1 MLFIVFPRSNIISSN
16 IPRSISAC
24 FKCAV
29 QYIGV
34 QYWNCVTIASIQFEN
49 VAVSPS
55 QVSESP
61 LPPLKSVSVNV
72 PFRNRAQKH
81 SPTTCALPHWTSLPQ
96 DHDGGPSAEG
106 ALSETTLECL
116 PPLGGGGRHPALQ
129 RKAGLHPY
137 LSSALGWIPA

>member
-1 MLFIVFPRSNIISSN
+1 M
-16 IPRSISAC
+16 
-24 FKCAV
+24 
-29 QYIGV
+29 
-34 QYWNCVTIASIQFEN
+34 TIASVQFEN

-61 LPPLKSVSVNV
+61 LLPLKSVSVSV

-96 DHDGGPSAEG
+96 DHGGGPAAEG

-116 PPLGGGGRHPALQ
+116 SPLGVGAPCSPEKDRTAPISVFSTGLDSCLSAERAAITNVNMIVR
-129 RKAGLHPY
+129 RK
-137 LSSALGWIPA
+137 